1 MNTANLIQERIIIA
15 ESFKSTINWEGKTLS
30 QRQKELARLIG
41 MEGLG
46 MVSLLFLIYFSGR
59 TVFNPEF
66 DIAHWQNTFVMVIM
80 TMALTVRTP
89 LSWIELQL
97 QKHVIKIK
105 NLNFE
110 FNPSLNQKLKKQI
123 DRLNNREYRLFLN
136 WIPSILIMIGAIMQ
150 LLLINPFWDSFSYI
164 VFIYCLILLFRI
176 FFQFLSMKTNLKQVD
191 SLIPSKEIENLESS
205 LN

>member
-1 MNTANLIQERIIIA
+1 MNSTNLVQERIIIA

-30 QRQKELARLIG
+30 QRQKELARLVG